1 LFVSHVNRLRK
12 EDSQFACCEWLS
24 IKTPPDISSWQDL
37 KLPNLFRGLIATG
50 LSMDRESEERQNALA
65 TCLCSNSYNERCLN
79 SYNERGGKSIAVDL
93 LSALIEAGVGISDE
107 DQVGNTHSMHAR
119 HRGLWR
125 VWCEALKCNSKHIED
140 V

>member
-1 LFVSHVNRLRK
+1 MAQHKNPSGH
-12 EDSQFACCEWLS
+12 
-24 IKTPPDISSWQDL
+24 IKLADL

-50 LSMDRESEERQNALA
+50 LSMDRESEERQNVLA

-107 DQVGNTHSMHAR
+107 DQVGNTPSMYAR